1 MYIKS
6 RISMKILHVITSLRT
21 GGAEKLMVELL
32 PRLKK
37 AKTLSPLPL
46 YGKGCHPDGSLTSNL
61 SSLTS
66 EMDVELLVFDGVC
79 TPFYEELERRGV
91 KIHSFGENCSVYN
104 PLFIFKLIP
113 FLRQFDVV
121 HTHNT
126 ACQMFVAM
134 ANVFVGTRIVTTEHS
149 TSNRRRGKWY
159 LKFVDDWMYHQYETI
174 VTVSDIAGQNIKDY
188 IGDQN
193 LPIKTIANGIDVM
206 KFANSEPCKEIE
218 SQYGNVYKAVMV
230 AGFRYEKDQK
240 TVIKA
245 YSYLPDIYHLFL
257 VGDGEERS
265 VCEELVESLKL
276 SDRVHFLGIRSDV
289 ANILQAADIV
299 VMSSHR
305 EGLSLSNLE
314 GMASGK
320 PFIASDVDG
329 LHEIVNGYGILVPHE
344 DDKALAEAIKKCC
357 EDKEYAAEVGKKCQ
371 EKAMKYDISVMSEKY
386 GEVYREVFS

>member
-1 MYIKS
+1 M
-6 RISMKILHVITSLRT
+6 RILHVITSLRT

-37 AKTLSPLPL
+37 TLSPLPL
-46 YGKGCHPDGSLTSNL
+46 YGEGCHPDGYLTSHL
-61 SSLTS
+61 SSLTL
-66 EMDVELLVFDGVC
+66 EMDVKLLVFDGVR

-104 PLFIFKLIP
+104 PLFVFRLIP
-113 FLRQFDVV
+113 FLRQFDIV

-134 ANVFVGTRIVTTEHS
+134 ANVFVGTRIVTTEHN

-159 LKFVDDWMYHQYETI
+159 WKMIDKWMYRQY
-174 VTVSDIAGQNIKDY
+174 SDIIC
-188 IGDQN
+188 ISDQTEVN
-193 LPIKTIANGIDVM
+193 LREHLANDEGICGKIKTVYNGVDVRSFVEALPLDVDKASKYIIA
-206 KFANSEPCKEIE
+206 
-218 SQYGNVYKAVMV
+218 MV
-230 AGFRYEKDQK
+230 AAFRPQKDQD
-240 TVIKA
+240 TLVKA
-245 YSYLPDIYHLFL
+245 IARLPKQKYELWL
-257 VGDGEERS
+257 VGGGSEREEI
-265 VCEELVESLKL
+265 VKQLAKDLGIA
-276 SDRVHFLGIRSDV
+276 DRVKFLGIRNDIPSIVKTADV
-289 ANILQAADIV
+289 V
-299 VMSSHR
+299 VLSSHY
-305 EGLSLSNLE
+305 EGLSLSSIE

-371 EKAMKYDISVMSEKY
+371 VRAMMYDISVMAEGY
-386 GEVYREVFS
+386 NDVYKELMS